1 MEERKKDT
9 KGLHHDPDP
18 NPSGQLDWSEVPN
31 ALALN
36 CLNGESI
43 SNYAQKVRSICLS
56 LHAEA
61 EETPIDERNMVN
73 FFRPSIFLGYHIMY
87 LKSYINTYESLGTDE
102 NKSQVAKTLR
112 DDLQDVFKKQ
122 PDICGFL
129 IANEHEDLGD
139 DKELIA
145 IFNHFLRKHKRSGGV
160 TAYYTEQEYNNNQ
173 YGHYSDVYTHFSA
186 FDSESK
192 KCKNKLKAYLNDPT
206 FHVNKILSLIPN
218 DPSISSS
225 DNKEVAM
232 EKYVNFCCSTLHG
245 MAFSRSMAIKFACYS
260 NKDIQYTTSHRELYK
275 EHGDITRL
283 LNQFNEGLSTF
294 YHRFKEFLNEQK
306 KAECA
311 LNKAH
316 YQPFVVGEILMKL
329 YEKDEEMD
337 IASSEYITAGQIVR
351 ICNMIFIETNY
362 EVVMDE
368 MTEENNIGM
377 PLFNNGYARVLLKV
391 KGTDEVKGEII
402 LDLLN
407 PQTQEHCVFFDTVWT
422 AREMVVSPQGKT
434 VRCHPIV
441 RVRSNFVSTKETP
454 HIYIGYQD
462 AVNLAGTLG
471 LAFATVLSN
480 SKYGL
485 PAKQSAVS
493 DLDMIPKHM
502 FKATMTNKDILMGFK
517 NPETGKSIPEKLA
530 EKCIEGYW
538 RIIVLNL
545 VLMTPLSII
554 GLELHDSELRTN
566 YSVSERLNELIPEF
580 RHFSFE
586 SKTKYLTE
594 LFKDDKNEI
603 YQKVLQKIV
612 GYSLAQT
619 YFSYALCEDFS
630 KNGPLCMDILP
641 NLVNRTDLSDE
652 ASRTNIMLDMLE
664 NFIGNKISA
673 EEALRTFGIY

>member
-1 MEERKKDT
+1 MEEPKKDT
-9 KGLHHDPDP
+9 KSLHHDPDP

-36 CLNGESI
+36 RLNGESI
-43 SNYAQKVRSICLS
+43 SNYAQKVCSICLS

-61 EETPIDERNMVN
+61 EETPIDERSMVN
-73 FFRPSIFLGYHIMY
+73 FFRPSIMREYHIIY
-87 LKSYINTYESLGTDE
+87 LLKYINIYESLSTDE

-139 DKELIA
+139 DKELVA
-145 IFNHFLRKHKRSGGV
+145 IFNHLLRKYKRSGGV
-160 TAYYTEQEYNNNQ
+160 TAYFASQDE
-173 YGHYSDVYTHFSA
+173 HYSEVHSHFLES
-186 FDSESK
+186 DSESK
-192 KCKNKLKAYLNDPT
+192 LYKSMLKAYLNNPT
-206 FHVNKILSLIPN
+206 FHVNQILSQIQN

-225 DNKEVAM
+225 DKIKMAM
-232 EKYVNFCCSTLHG
+232 EKYIHYCIDTLYD
-245 MAFSRSMAIKFACYS
+245 MAFSRSTAIKFACYS

-275 EHGDITRL
+275 EHSDITRL

-306 KAECA
+306 KAKCTS
-311 LNKAH
+311 NKAH

-485 PAKQSAVS
+485 PAEPSTIS
-493 DLDMIPKHM
+493 DLDVVPKHM
-502 FKATMTNKDILMGFK
+502 FEAIMMKKDILMGFK
-517 NPETGKSIPEKLA
+517 NPETGKSMPEKLA
-530 EKCIEGYW
+530 NTLIKEHQSHCISNL
-538 RIIVLNL
+538 IIR
-545 VLMTPLSII
+545 TQLSII
-554 GLELHDSELRTN
+554 GLELHDPELCAD

-580 RHFSFE
+580 RDLHFQ
-586 SKTKYLTE
+586 SKIRYIND
-594 LFKDDKNEI
+594 LFKDDTNEI
-603 YQKVLQKIV
+603 YQKAMQIIT

-619 YFSYALCEDFS
+619 YLLYALGEEFS

-641 NLVNRTDLSDE
+641 NLVNLTDLSDE

-664 NFIGNKISA
+664 DFIGKKISA
-673 EEALRTFGIY
+673 KDALRTFGIY